1 MTRLWLVVG
10 SVCGFL
16 AVLAGA
22 FATHGLERSGLPDA
36 ARLFDTATRYQ
47 FWHALALISVAWIVT
62 LGPTRRLANF
72 AGAAFL
78 LGIVLFSGSL
88 YLYALTGISALV
100 FVTPAGGISFL
111 VGWALLALAA
121 FRLK

>member
-1 MTRLWLVVG
+1 MTRLWLAIG
-10 SVCGFL
+10 SLCGFL

-36 ARLFDTATRYQ
+36 ARLFDIATRYQ
-47 FWHALALISVAWIVT
+47 FWHALALMGIAWVVT
-62 LGPTRRLANF
+62 LGPAHRLANF
-72 AGAAFL
+72 AGWAFV

-88 YLYALTGISALV
+88 YLYALTSVPELV
-100 FVTPAGGISFL
+100 FITPVGGVSFL